1 MTESR
6 IARRCSASRRD
17 STNPAR
23 CFGLRLPMRLGSA
36 PASAPHRS
44 RSQQRS
50 SLQRCGSWLCG
61 RGPRVA
67 HRCGLLRP
75 VQLRGQRRQQCCA
88 GPAASTPRGPR
99 PTATAVASFSGLA
112 AARSA
117 AMDAT
122 HCAAR
127 TAARNRPAARSSA
140 PAAAAR
146 PAAPPLLQP
155 AAPCRNQPSAQC
167 TWNSPCCS
175 GTVHVA
181 RQTAVAAAQP
191 VLQWHSPC
199 CSPCCSGSARVAAA
213 QPVMQWHSPCCSG
226 TGRAAVA
233 QPVKESQPELQL
245 HNLGCSGRVAVTCVA
260 VAQPW
265 HSPCCSCTAHI
276 AAANPCCSGT
286 ALLQWHSLCYSSAAA
301 AKV

>member
-1 MTESR
+1 
-6 IARRCSASRRD
+6 
-17 STNPAR
+17 
-23 CFGLRLPMRLGSA
+23 MRLGSA

-75 VQLRGQRRQQCCA
+75 VQLRGPRRPQCCA

-140 PAAAAR
+140 PAAAR
-146 PAAPPLLQP
+146 SAAPAPARSTVPEPAISAVHLEQPVLQRLCPFCKANSCCSGTARVAVAQPVLQP
-155 AAPCRNQPSAQC
+155 VLQRH
-167 TWNSPCCS
+167 SPCCS
-175 GTVHVA
+175 GTA
-181 RQTAVAAAQP
+181 RDAVAQP
-191 VLQWHSPC
+191 VLQWH
-199 CSPCCSGSARVAAA
+199 R
-213 QPVMQWHSPCCSG
+213 
-226 TGRAAVA
+226 
-233 QPVKESQPELQL
+233 
-245 HNLGCSGRVAVTCVA
+245 
-260 VAQPW
+260 
-265 HSPCCSCTAHI
+265 
-276 AAANPCCSGT
+276 PCCSGT
-286 ALLQWHSLCYSSAAA
+286 ARERVTA
-301 AKV
+301 